1 MLAGIVF
8 DIKEFAV
15 HDGPGI
21 RTTVFLKGCPLRCSW
36 CHNPEGLEQ
45 SPQILKSPAGERNVG
60 DRYSPKELADLLN
73 GQGEFLSMNGGG
85 VTFSGGEPLM
95 QALFVSR
102 VIDRLEDIHV
112 LLDTSGYAPEDD
124 FRTVVEKCD
133 LVYFDLKIMDEDLH
147 RMYTGKGNSRIL
159 SNLSVL
165 SKLSVPFVVRV
176 PLVPGITD
184 TSANLSSLAQ
194 FLAPVK
200 GLQRIDFLP
209 YNRAAGGKYCAVG
222 KKYDPGFDEKKA
234 VNIDTELFSRVGVEV
249 RVIAQH

>member
-1 MLAGIVF
+1 MLDGIIF

-45 SPQILKSPAGERNVG
+45 SPQILKSPAGERKVG
-60 DRYSPKELADLLN
+60 DRYSPKELADILN
-73 GQGEFLSMNGGG
+73 GQGEFLRMNGGG
-85 VTFSGGEPLM
+85 ITFSGGEPLM

-102 VIDRLEDIHV
+102 VIDRLEGLHV
-112 LLDTSGYAPEDD
+112 LLDTSGYGTEED
-124 FRTVVEKCD
+124 FRRLAEKCD
-133 LVYFDLKIMDEDLH
+133 SVYFDLKIMDDTLH
-147 RMYTGKGNSRIL
+147 RLHTGKGNRSIL
-159 SNLSVL
+159 SNLLLL
-165 SKLSVPFVVRV
+165 SELLVPFIVRV

-184 TSANLSSLAQ
+184 TSENLSSIAQ
-194 FLAPVK
+194 FLAPIR

-209 YNRAAGGKYCAVG
+209 YNRAAGGKYRAVG
-222 KKYDPGFDEKKA
+222 KKYNPGFDENKTVK
-234 VNIDTELFSRVGVEV
+234 IDTEIFSRVAVEV